1 MVACLEEIAYHLG
14 RITDEDVAR
23 IACPMKT
30 NDYRL
35 AARRDSFA
43 DPVEE
48 GHCGETAAAV
58 DGRFAMV

>member
-1 MVACLEEIAYHLG
+1 MERHG
-14 RITDEDVAR
+14 PEDQ
-23 IACPMKT
+23 
-30 NDYRL
+30 L

-48 GHCGETAAAV
+48 RQCGETAAAV